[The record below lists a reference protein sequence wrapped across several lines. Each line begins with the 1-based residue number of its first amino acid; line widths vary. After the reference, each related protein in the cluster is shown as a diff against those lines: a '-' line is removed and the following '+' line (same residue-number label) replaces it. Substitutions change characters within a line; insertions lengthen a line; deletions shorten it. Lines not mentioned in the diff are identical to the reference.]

1 MSRQTLVTSV
11 HPDGHSKKED
21 LKPSSSSRGY
31 QQRLIDLG
39 LRWHVSTIP
48 QGTVADSDF
57 LMPTG
62 LDAWARVASQLGDRD
77 SAEPSPVPRLERW
90 PHVVEFTRGQHSGSR
105 RPSAWDPATMLRLP
119 WRRRGPHRWALKMH
133 ERLAPLLHRPD
144 QDWEGSHVRRPSD
157 DLAGCSNR
165 VDNPPPRQPRSS
177 GCPRA
182 AVTLGTY

>member
-105 RPSAWDPATMLRLP
+105 RPSAWDPATMLGCHGDAEVHIA
-119 WRRRGPHRWALKMH
+119 GPLRCT
-133 ERLAPLLHRPD
+133 R
-144 QDWEGSHVRRPSD
+144 GSHRFFIALTRIGRGLMSAD
-157 DLAGCSNR
+157 
-165 VDNPPPRQPRSS
+165 RQTTSP
-177 GCPRA
+177 A
-182 AVTLGTY
+182 ARIG